1 MNVISK
7 VGILG
12 VPYNVG
18 WRGEGIDK
26 GPPALRD
33 AGLVKRLRKVVRV
46 VEDLGDIQAD
56 LPPCDDSNPKL
67 LNPQQVIALC
77 RVLASKVERMC
88 RDGYFPLILGGE
100 DSILMGI
107 IEGLKKGLNKRVG
120 LIYFDAHG
128 DFNTPETTPSGLIG
142 GMNVAI
148 VAGRGPEILTKM
160 FGYTPQLPEENIVLY
175 GVRDLDPPEKIAL
188 EDSRVHF
195 YSRAKI
201 RELGA
206 EAVMKDALERLE
218 PACDQ
223 VYIHVDLDVLD
234 ESAMKAQI
242 LPVPDGLSLSE
253 FTNAIR
259 MVKPTGKLRGFAI
272 MVFNPLKDPENLEA
286 HKVAKLIAEAVSPE

>member
-1 MNVISK
+1 MDIISK

-18 WRGEGIDK
+18 WRREGIDK
-26 GPPALRD
+26 GPQALRN
-33 AGLVKRLRKVVRV
+33 AGLAERLRKVACV
-46 VEDLGDIQAD
+46 VKDLGDIQAD
-56 LPPCDDSNPKL
+56 LPPYDDSNPRL

-77 RVLASKVERMC
+77 RVLASRVERIC
-88 RDGYFPLILGGE
+88 RDAYFPLILGGE
-100 DSILMGI
+100 DSVLMGI
-107 IEGLKKGLNKRVG
+107 IEGLKKGLKEPIG

-142 GMNVAI
+142 GMNVAV
-148 VAGRGPEILTKM
+148 VAGRGPEMLTRM
-160 FGYTPQLPEENIVLY
+160 FGYAPQLPEESIVLF

-188 EDSRVHF
+188 EGSRVHV

-218 PACDQ
+218 AGCDQ
-223 VYIHVDLDVLD
+223 FYIHVDLDVLD

-242 LPVPDGLSLSE
+242 LPVPDGLALSE
-253 FTNAIR
+253 FSSAIR
-259 MVKPTGKLRGFAI
+259 IARATGKLQGLSI
-272 MVFNPLKDPENLEA
+272 MVFNPLKDPEGLEA
-286 HKVAKLIAEAVSPE
+286 HKVTKLIADAVSPE